1 MSEKHEERGVMPPP
15 KLSTKAL
22 VEKVKKIDS
31 NAREIL
37 KYTNDRKNTFNSVQ
51 PQHFQDPFVRNN
63 LTIRPKS
70 SDELH
75 EQPAEYNINI
85 NVSKSFHFRRKRL
98 NDRSDV
104 IPATLRKKFI
114 ANVAAAL
121 LTGEVTQGEALRSL
135 RMKVVGLKQAEYAT
149 LVGVSRRTVSDF
161 ENDSGVTK
169 TDVINKLFKP
179 FGLKVGIVPANN
191 SLWDEL

>member
-37 KYTNDRKNTFNSVQ
+37 KHTNDRKNTFNSVQ
-51 PQHFQDPFVRNN
+51 PQRFQDPFVRNN
-63 LTIRPKS
+63 LTIRQKS
-70 SDELH
+70 SGELH
-75 EQPAEYNINI
+75 EQSAEYNI
-85 NVSKSFHFRRKRL
+85 NVSKSFHFSRRRL

-104 IPATLRKKFI
+104 LPATLRKTFI